1 MPYDEEGRYIYPQP
15 ARKSPAK
22 SGKSPVKRRTQPP
35 TTEIPLKPA
44 QEAVITE
51 NSRRTQ
57 PPPTEVPKI
66 NLGQAEPELFASTEI
81 PLPINLGLANE
92 KLVSPTKEMP
102 KGKNKA
108 FEPEKFG
115 ELGLAYVWNAQNWPG
130 GAELSTT
137 TGEKVEVV
145 YRGRW
150 SGNFGPDFKGAL
162 LNIGGELRRGDV
174 ELHLKTSGWRQ
185 HGHHQ
190 DKRYNQ
196 VVLQVVLID
205 DEPAIGPDTA
215 AGNRPP
221 LLVMGDMF
229 EDSASLQAAIE
240 QTQKSGT
247 RLGSV
252 SESAG
257 PCCER
262 VAERHPDLLALL
274 DQIDQLG
281 EARFLDKVLLYE
293 AACSGESGGAA
304 QAIWAGLL
312 EALGY
317 SQNKAPFRTLAAL
330 LPFTTVVEIELAARS
345 KRESEAERLLT
356 LEAALLGAA
365 GLLPSQ
371 RRAKKAPV
379 LQGQMLLDDKPSVK
393 AVQTLEKAELQEDW
407 AAGRYTDE
415 LERRWQYLERHI
427 RAVAAFEA
435 DFKAL
440 QATDW
445 TFARLRPPNH
455 PSRRIAG
462 LARLLSRLK
471 MRDSDSLHEALSRLV
486 LGAASPTQACAKL
499 DEYFGVTLAS
509 PTNAIPLEL
518 DSESDEFWAR
528 RFDFAERAILVS
540 DPKAKA
546 GLDLVGADRA
556 ADIVVNVALP
566 FLVGFARCRHDFE
579 LEDAALA
586 AYRAHPRLGSNELID
601 NVARQVFRY
610 WLENPTEQEIV
621 LDGKPLKKLTV
632 GKLLDT
638 ARRQQGLIHLHRR
651 FCTEQDYSACP
662 LG

>member
-1 MPYDEEGRYIYPQP
+1 MPYDEAGHYIYPQP
-15 ARKSPAK
+15 TRKSSAK
-22 SGKSPVKRRTQPP
+22 SGQSLV
-35 TTEIPLKPA
+35 
-44 QEAVITE
+44 
-51 NSRRTQ
+51 SRRTQ
-57 PPPTEVPKI
+57 PPPT
-66 NLGQAEPELFASTEI
+66 AI
-81 PLPINLGLANE
+81 PLPVEQVQVASIEDSRRAQPP
-92 KLVSPTKEMP
+92 PTAMLLPIYRGQLEPEQTSFVNVKTRP
-102 KGKNKA
+102 KGQVKD

-115 ELGLAYVWNAQNWPG
+115 ELGLAYIWNAQSWPDE
-130 GAELSTT
+130 AELLTT
-137 TGEKVEVV
+137 TGDRVEVV

-150 SGNFGPDFKGAL
+150 SGNFGPDFKGAI
-162 LNIGGELRRGDV
+162 LNIGGELQHGDV

-205 DEPAIGPDTA
+205 DEPANGPDTA

-221 LLVMGDMF
+221 LLVMGDIF
-229 EDSASLQAAIE
+229 KDAASLQTALE
-240 QTQKSGT
+240 QAQKDGT

-262 VAERHPDLLALL
+262 IAERHPNLPALLA
-274 DQIDQLG
+274 QIDQLG
-281 EARFLDKVLLYE
+281 EARFLDKVLFYE

-330 LPFTTVVEIELAARS
+330 LPFDSVVEIELTARS
-345 KRESEAERLLT
+345 RHESEAERLLT
-356 LEAALLGAA
+356 LEAAILGVA

-379 LQGQMLLDDKPSVK
+379 LQGQLLFEDKQATKV
-393 AVQTLEKAELQEDW
+393 VQNLEKAELQEDW

-415 LERRWQYLERHI
+415 LERRWQYLEQHI
-427 RAVAAFEA
+427 RAVTAFEA
-435 DFKAL
+435 DFKPL

-486 LGAASPTQACAKL
+486 LGAASPLQACAKL

-509 PTNAIPLEL
+509 PSHVLPLPL

-566 FLVGFARCRHDFE
+566 FLVGYARCRNDFE
-579 LEDAALA
+579 LADAALA
-586 AYRAHPRLGSNELID
+586 AYHAHPRLGSNELID

-610 WLENPTEQEIV
+610 WLENPSSQEIV
-621 LDGKPLKKLTV
+621 LDGKLHKKLTV

-638 ARRQQGLIHLHRR
+638 ARRQQGLIHLHRL
-651 FCTEQDYSACP
+651 FCTEQAYSACP
-662 LG
+662 LR